1 MSEWWRKLKT
11 ADPQEL
17 KALLWQFI
25 KFCIVGVSNT
35 AISLA
40 IYYVFIFINKDL
52 YIWGNTIGFIVSV
65 FNAFYWGNRV
75 VFKSEDNT
83 PKELLKRL
91 AKSYITYGGTFLLG
105 TLLLYLEVNYWGIS
119 EWLAPVINLIITI
132 PLNYLINKFWT
143 FGKK

>member
-11 ADPQEL
+11 ADSQEL